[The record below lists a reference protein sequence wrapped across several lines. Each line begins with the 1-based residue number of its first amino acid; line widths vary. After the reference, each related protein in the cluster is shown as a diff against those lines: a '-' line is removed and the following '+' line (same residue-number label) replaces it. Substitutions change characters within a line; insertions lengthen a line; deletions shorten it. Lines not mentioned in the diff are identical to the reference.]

1 MHGFLICGAIIMVLP
16 FIWMVS
22 TSFKPTEHILAWPP
36 QFLPKYVVLDH
47 YIKVLAGGFFLR
59 YFLNS
64 LLVTSVGTVCA
75 LVTSALAGFV
85 FAKYRFF
92 AKEVFF
98 MFILVTMMVPFQAYM
113 ITLYLVM
120 VRLGWM
126 NTYMGIIVPTTIQSF
141 GTFFMRQNISAIPDE
156 LMDAG
161 RIDGC
166 SEFGIFYR
174 IILPLLKAPM
184 GALTIFLF
192 ILLWGSFIWP
202 LIITTTQDKFVLE
215 LGVAL
220 FQQEHYIEYGV
231 TTAAA
236 TITLLPVIIV
246 FFILRRHFIQGI
258 TLSGLKF

>member
-1 MHGFLICGAIIMVLP
+1 MVEIARKRKKRGITILTGVSMHGLLICGAITMVLP

-22 TSFKPTEHILAWPP
+22 TSFKPTQHILAWPP
-36 QFLPKYVVLDH
+36 QFIPRYVILDH
-47 YIKVLAGGFFLR
+47 YIEVFRGGFFLR

-75 LVTSALAGFV
+75 LVTCTLAGFV

-98 MFILVTMMVPFQAYM
+98 MFILITMMVPFQAYM
-113 ITLYLVM
+113 ITLYLMM
-120 VRLGWM
+120 VRVGWV
-126 NTYMGIIVPTTIQSF
+126 NTYIAIIIPTVIQSF

-166 SEFGIFYR
+166 SEFGVFYR
-174 IILPLLKAPM
+174 IILPLLRAPL
-184 GALTIFLF
+184 GALTIFFF

-220 FQQEHYIEYGV
+220 FQQEHYIEY
-231 TTAAA
+231 
-236 TITLLPVIIV
+236 
-246 FFILRRHFIQGI
+246 
-258 TLSGLKF
+258 SLKEVVN